1 MGDNMAQYKENR
13 EFRVLSA
20 VGIIL
25 VVAGHLGYN
34 LFDLGGLFP
43 YYSFHVFLFLFVSG
57 YFYKKEAEENILGY
71 LWGK

>member
-1 MGDNMAQYKENR
+1 MTKYIKLRYGLRIMGDNMAQYKENR

-34 LFDLGGLFP
+34 LFDLGGLLDRK
-43 YYSFHVFLFLFVSG
+43 SVV
-57 YFYKKEAEENILGY
+57 
-71 LWGK
+71 